1 MGLREINEKNCGASS
16 GRIYFKAGSID
27 SRHVSEHTPQ
37 EGSRL
42 HRMLQ
47 KEAGSLYQ
55 KEVSL
60 KIEVPLNGHNYC
72 VEGRADGIFV
82 KETGQVVID
91 EIKTSEPAFEELPP
105 ERSNCF
111 GIKRCVM
118 VTCIANKNNFL
129 K

>member
-47 KEAGSLYQ
+47 RKRG
-55 KEVSL
+55 
-60 KIEVPLNGHNYC
+60 
-72 VEGRADGIFV
+72 
-82 KETGQVVID
+82 
-91 EIKTSEPAFEELPP
+91 AF
-105 ERSNCF
+105 
-111 GIKRCVM
+111 IKR
-118 VTCIANKNNFL
+118 KYL
-129 K
+129 

>member
-1 MGLREINEKNCGASS
+1 M
-16 GRIYFKAGSID
+16 
-27 SRHVSEHTPQ
+27 SEHTPQ

-91 EIKTSEPAFEELPP
+91 EICRTGK
-105 ERSNCF
+105 
-111 GIKRCVM
+111 KH
-118 VTCIANKNNFL
+118 FL
-129 K
+129 KHLSVYRFNTHDKYPP

>member
-1 MGLREINEKNCGASS
+1 MIVFVLDFLLLFSECMFYNREADRWDYVKSTRKIAVRQVVEFILR
-16 GRIYFKAGSID
+16 RGSID

-72 VEGRADGIFV
+72 V
-82 KETGQVVID
+82 
-91 EIKTSEPAFEELPP
+91 
-105 ERSNCF
+105 
-111 GIKRCVM
+111 
-118 VTCIANKNNFL
+118 
-129 K
+129 

>member
-1 MGLREINEKNCGASS
+1 MIVFVLAFLLLFSECMFYNREADRWYYVKSTRKIAVRQVVEFILR
-16 GRIYFKAGSID
+16 RGSID

-42 HRMLQ
+42 QRMLQ

-60 KIEVPLNGHNYC
+60 KIEVPLNCHNYG

-82 KETGQVVID
+82 KETGQVV
-91 EIKTSEPAFEELPP
+91 
-105 ERSNCF
+105 
-111 GIKRCVM
+111 
-118 VTCIANKNNFL
+118 
-129 K
+129 